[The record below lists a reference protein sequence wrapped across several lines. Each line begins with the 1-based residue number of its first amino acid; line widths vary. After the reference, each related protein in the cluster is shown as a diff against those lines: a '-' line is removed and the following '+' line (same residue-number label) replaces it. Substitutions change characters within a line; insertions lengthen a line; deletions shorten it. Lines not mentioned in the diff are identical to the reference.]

1 MEVRNKQQQDL
12 GMQLIIDRIGLLH
25 ENLGEL
31 REDTRESMKELA
43 GTINKLVAIETNQSH
58 MHESYSRIL
67 TLLEKSEEKHQNLDR
82 RIDELEK
89 EQPLTK
95 QVIKWVM
102 AAVWSVVAAA
112 AMFAAKM
119 LGIF

>member
-31 REDTRESMKELA
+31 REDTRESMRELA

-102 AAVWSVVAAA
+102 GAVWSVVAAA